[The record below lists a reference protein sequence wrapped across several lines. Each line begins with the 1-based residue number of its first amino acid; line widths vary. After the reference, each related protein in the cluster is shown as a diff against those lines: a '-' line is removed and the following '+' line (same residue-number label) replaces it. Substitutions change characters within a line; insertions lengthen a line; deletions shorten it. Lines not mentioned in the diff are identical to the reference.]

1 MSVGW
6 MRKFLASVGGR
17 AVIVVA
23 LAAGVVSEGRA
34 QVPECV
40 PGSLAF
46 YQALGSQG
54 CVAGDAR
61 FANFK
66 YHQAD
71 GLAAPSINLTPGTSP
86 DSNDPGLLV
95 EGSWTR
101 PSQGSSISYT
111 VEIIRGNAIDGGTL
125 EMQFGQ
131 ISGTGEARVVT
142 QICAPVEGS
151 DSCAAGS
158 LKLQVVL
165 SAGTEKR
172 VRQTSR
178 MVAPLRQVEVVS
190 TISLANGNNGTA
202 NFNGF
207 LTALHRKNN

>member
-1 MSVGW
+1 MSES
-6 MRKFLASVGGR
+6 RISKFLSSVGGR
-17 AVIVVA
+17 VVIVIA
-23 LAAGVVSEGRA
+23 LAGGVVSEGGA

-46 YQALGSQG
+46 YQALGARG
-54 CVAGDAR
+54 CVVGDAR
-61 FANFK
+61 FSNFK

-71 GLAAPSINLTPGTSP
+71 GLPAPTISLIPGTAP

-95 EGSWTR
+95 EGSWTK

-111 VEIIRGNAIDGGTL
+111 VEILRGKPIDGGTL

-131 ISGTGEARVVT
+131 ISGTGVARVVT
-142 QICAPVEGS
+142 QICAPAEGS

-158 LKLQVVL
+158 LTLQVVL
-165 SAGTEKR
+165 SAGAEKR

-178 MVAPLRQVEVVS
+178 MATPLRQVEVVGA
-190 TISLANGNNGTA
+190 ISLANGGNGTA

-207 LTALHRKNN
+207 LTALHRKTD